1 MHLGLAWQSAW
12 RPRALPNVW
21 CFLLGSDCW
30 FGSMPVAGA
39 PSVMIFL
46 GSPASSTLTPAQAED
61 TQRLKA
67 EEALPAKPCSV
78 AWSIL
83 SRCAHVNSWPS
94 KIINI
99 WQMDIIWNSNSSL
112 THHQFSTFAVNI
124 QYALLWGSHVLLI
137 PCNLRTS
144 LCITINSWKSYYVA
158 PLFWMLN
165 HPLALDPYEPNML
178 QADEIHK
185 GHSIS
190 DSQAR

>member
-1 MHLGLAWQSAW
+1 
-12 RPRALPNVW
+12 
-21 CFLLGSDCW
+21 
-30 FGSMPVAGA
+30 
-39 PSVMIFL
+39 
-46 GSPASSTLTPAQAED
+46 
-61 TQRLKA
+61 
-67 EEALPAKPCSV
+67 
-78 AWSIL
+78 
-83 SRCAHVNSWPS
+83 
-94 KIINI
+94 
-99 WQMDIIWNSNSSL
+99 MDIIWNSNSSL
-112 THHQFSTFAVNI
+112 THHQFSTFVVNI

-158 PLFWMLN
+158 PLFWILN